1 MDVQRFKYDKFVRE
15 LPALLKLWLGIDV
28 TIDPRAS
35 VMEVTGKRYVTPF
48 ECEVRGLSYAFMVVS
63 RSSSPYVVM
72 QVPLM
77 LDDGTFLI
85 RGKRRVVMLL
95 RKRARV
101 PVRLSKG
108 LLAVNGGKLDIAKR
122 TFIPSFGVK
131 SVPIE
136 KSDKVGTSSRML
148 KIMCDR
154 GMKIAFDADDVVNM
168 RIWTVD
174 RLMEALFKGVITQA
188 KAKKGATWP
197 EQYVTSAIFS
207 AFASGNWRGMSLT
220 GVTQLANMTNHTSLK
235 SQLCNVLSGYT
246 NASARFVHSSTYKY
260 FCVSQTPE
268 GQKVGLVHTL
278 VEGVCISDH
287 TDEMP
292 TPTVGDMPWFHNG
305 EYQGVT
311 GSIAGAQQ
319 QNDTVWT
326 WSDAGRM
333 SPGNHMLGHT
343 ARHIPFANHNQG
355 PRVSYYCSMAKQAM
369 SDTGSHRLVYAQ
381 RPMVGPCHEETS
393 GCNVILAINC
403 MGYNQEDALVA
414 SKGALERGLFRSLQI
429 DTYTANADNIN
440 GIAVGQ
446 QLAAGT
452 AIMKDTITAKRG
464 ASQTTVTVAAEGDGT
479 AQVVTAALRMPVRGD
494 KLCNRHGQ
502 KGVIG
507 AIVPDE
513 DMPFTAEGI
522 RPDLVINAHALPSRM
537 TVAQIMEMAGGKID
551 GTAVDGTPFGNMT
564 VEELYSQGGSGR
576 ETMYDG
582 TTGLPLQEKIFIA
595 PCWYQRL
602 THVAQEKC
610 YARGATGLTDRLT
623 NQPTAGRKNSGGM
636 RLGEMERDVLLS
648 GGATQVLRERMDCIG
663 TTTWDKC
670 TICSKHICHHIF
682 ASRSTPALKI
692 PHASGL
698 LAMELAAMG
707 IEMSLDG

>member
-1 MDVQRFKYDKFVRE
+1 MDVQRSKYDAFVRR
-15 LPALLKLWLGIDV
+15 LPALLKEWLGVDV
-28 TIDPRAS
+28 TIDMRAS
-35 VMEVTGKRYVTPF
+35 VMEATGKRYVTPF
-48 ECEVRGLSYAFMVVS
+48 ECEVRGLTYAFMVVS
-63 RSSSPYVVM
+63 RTAVPYVVM

-77 LDDGTFLI
+77 LNDGTFLV

-101 PVRLSKG
+101 PVQLGSCV
-108 LLAVNGGKLDIAKR
+108 LAVNGGKLDVAKR
-122 TFIPSFGVK
+122 TYVPSFGVK
-131 SVPIE
+131 AVPIA
-136 KSDKVGTSSRML
+136 KADQVGSSTRTL
-148 KIMCDR
+148 EIMCDR
-154 GMKIAFDADDVVNM
+154 GMGIAFDADDVANM

-174 RLMEALFKGVITQA
+174 RLMEALVHSVSTGRNTKVP
-188 KAKKGATWP
+188 KWP
-197 EQYVTSAIFS
+197 EQHVTSAIFS
-207 AFASGNWRGMSLT
+207 AFASGNWRGMALT
-220 GVTQLANMTNHTSLK
+220 GVTQLANMGNRTSLA
-235 SQLCNVLSGYT
+235 SQQRNVLSGYT
-246 NASARFVHSSTYKY
+246 NTGGRFVHPSTYKY

-278 VEGVCISDH
+278 VEGVTISDH
-287 TDEMP
+287 RDEVPAP
-292 TPTVGDMPWFHNG
+292 TRGDMPWFHNG
-305 EYQGVT
+305 NYQGTT
-311 GSIAGAQQ
+311 GPIPGAQQ
-319 QNDTVWT
+319 HERTVWT

-333 SPGNHMLGHT
+333 SPGDHMLGHT

-369 SDTGSHRLVYAQ
+369 SDTGSHQLVYAQ
-381 RPMVGPCHEETS
+381 RPLVGPCHEETS

-403 MGYNQEDALVA
+403 MGYNQEDALVVA
-414 SKGALERGLFRSLQI
+414 KGALERGLFRSLQVH
-429 DTYTANADNIN
+429 TYTANVENID

-446 QLAAGT
+446 QVAAGT
-452 AIMKDTITAKRG
+452 AIMPDTITAKRS
-464 ASQTTVTVAAEGDGT
+464 APQTTVISAAEGDGT
-479 AQVVTAALRMPVRGD
+479 AQVVTAALRIPVRGD

-522 RPDLVINAHALPSRM
+522 RPDLVINAHAFPSRM
-537 TVAQIMEMAGGKID
+537 TVAQIMEMAGGKI
-551 GTAVDGTPFGNMT
+551 GGIEGAPFGELT
-564 VEELYSQGGSGR
+564 VQELYKRGGSGR

-648 GGATQVLRERMDCIG
+648 SGATQVLRERMDCIG
-663 TTTWDKC
+663 TTTWDTC
-670 TICSKHICHHIF
+670 TICGKRLCHHIF
-682 ASRSTPALKI
+682 AARTTPALQI
-692 PHASGL
+692 PHASAL
-698 LAMELAAMG
+698 LAIELGAMG
-707 IEMSLDG
+707 IEMRLDG